1 MYTGRYMTSIEACE
15 PFFSYMRKFLEPDP
29 ESSEAI
35 ASKFSETHL
44 PRKHVILREGE
55 CSDKVFF
62 LVKGLARSY
71 YTDYTGKTI
80 TWSFHFNNEVSV
92 GRNVFMFDYRAF
104 LTDTGSSVTIEML
117 TDVTALVMTREAVRY
132 LIDTCPAF
140 ETWTRMQN
148 ASAYIYMSERAF
160 TLLTLSATE
169 RYCKLVKEEPHLLQ
183 LFSSYYIASYLGI
196 APQSLSRIRAQA
208 H

>member
-1 MYTGRYMTSIEACE
+1 MTSIEACE
-15 PFFSYMRKFLEPDP
+15 PFFNYMRRFGELDS
-29 ESSEAI
+29 ESGELI
-35 ASKFSETHL
+35 ASRFTEVNL

-55 CSDKVFF
+55 CSDKIYF
-62 LVKGLARSY
+62 LVTGLGRSY

-80 TWSFHFNNEVSV
+80 TWSFHFNNEASV
-92 GRNVFMFDYRAF
+92 GRNVFMVDYRAF
-104 LTDTGSSVTIEML
+104 LDDKASVVTIEML
-117 TDVTALVMTREAVRY
+117 TDVKALMISKEGVHY
-132 LIDTCPAF
+132 LIENCPAF
-140 ETWTRMQN
+140 EIWTRKQN
-148 ASAYIYMSERAF
+148 GSAYIFMYDRAF